1 MSTTNPALLEDYIEQ
16 LIKTAALHLWSTGR
30 ERLIW
35 VVEQAHAYL
44 DHAVELA
51 LDGLQSI
58 TTQDLTDF
66 AQRVYD
72 RIKMWVQAGPERR
85 ASRRAARRE
94 GRTAHAVS
102 GLTPGVSER

>member
-1 MSTTNPALLEDYIEQ
+1 MSTTIPALLEDYIEQ

-35 VVEQAHAYL
+35 VVEMAHTYL
-44 DHAVELA
+44 DRAVTDAIRDIE
-51 LDGLQSI
+51 S
-58 TTQDLTDF
+58 QDLV
-66 AQRVYD
+66 ALVQRVYD